1 MNQYEIIDKAIST
14 YGSGMQ
20 LDVAIEEMSELT
32 KEIVKY
38 KRGKDNKKAIAEELA
53 DVYIMLRQ
61 VKKICGIDE
70 AEIMRITKNKLERLE
85 KRLEK
90 EDVK

>member
-1 MNQYEIIDKAIST
+1 MNHYEIIDKAIST

-38 KRGKDNKKAIAEELA
+38 KRGQDNKKAIAEELA
-53 DVYIMLRQ
+53 DVYITLRYI
-61 VKKICGIDE
+61 KKICKIDE
-70 AEIMRITKNKLERLE
+70 AEVMRIIEKKFGRLE
-85 KRLEK
+85 KRLE
-90 EDVK
+90 ENVK

>member
-1 MNQYEIIDKAIST
+1 MNHYEIIDKAISA

-38 KRGKDNKKAIAEELA
+38 KRGKDNKKAITEELA

-61 VKKICGIDE
+61 VKKICRINE
-70 AEIMRITKNKLERLE
+70 AEVMKIIEKKFERLE
-85 KRLEK
+85 ERLEQ
-90 EDVK
+90 EV